1 MKKALVLCV
10 CFAVLGLNGIVG
22 ADNVGLGFEWS
33 QDWVTPLQTGFTGSI
48 GTNGAIDWMVGD
60 NLSFGIFTQTVQ
72 IRGSHNYTAATGPL
86 DSAGNATNIKYEL
99 VENGSMMSSGIR
111 FLYLLPI
118 SLPVVESL
126 GLGFDFG
133 AATFNTNN
141 TYTQTG
147 STNTITGGSPVDF
160 GQAGATPLM
169 GVTPL
174 LGLQAKL
181 VLLSAKSKGIWT
193 DINLGLGMH
202 FTSFNDVYALGK
214 SETSTPAPTPLPGT
228 ASPVYPSIDPIK
240 GFNSFDLALGV
251 TIGF

>member
-48 GTNGAIDWMVGD
+48 GTNGAIEWMVGD

-72 IRGSHNYTAATGPL
+72 IRGSRSYSALTGPVDPVSGL
-86 DSAGNATNIKYEL
+86 NTSIKYEL

-111 FLYLLPI
+111 FLYLLPMA
-118 SLPVVESL
+118 LPLVDSL

-133 AATFNTNN
+133 AVTFNTAN
-141 TYTQTG
+141 TYTQTDSTSFTGAG
-147 STNTITGGSPVDF
+147 SSNDF
-160 GQAGATPLM
+160 GQTTATPLM

-174 LGLQAKL
+174 LGLQAKV

-193 DINLGLGMH
+193 DINLGVGMH
-202 FTSFNDVYALGK
+202 FTSFNDVHALGK
-214 SETSTPAPTPLPGT
+214 SETSTPAPNAVTPALT
-228 ASPVYPSIDPIK
+228 TYPSIDPVK
-240 GFNSFDLALGV
+240 GFNTFDLALGV